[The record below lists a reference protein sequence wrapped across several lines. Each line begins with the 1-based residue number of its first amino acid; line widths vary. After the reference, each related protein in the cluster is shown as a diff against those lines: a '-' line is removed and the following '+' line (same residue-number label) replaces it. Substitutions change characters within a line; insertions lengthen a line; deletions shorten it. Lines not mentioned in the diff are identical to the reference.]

1 MNSTFPFAEMDVTKF
16 MANFKVP
23 GFEYEALVE
32 AQRKNVAAWQEV
44 GERASKSFQTIAQR
58 QVEMAQKGFEDAIAG
73 AQDVATA
80 ATPEDGAK
88 RQVAFAQQALEAQ
101 IANAREIGEL
111 AQKVGGEVYELVN
124 KRVVEGLDEW
134 QAVSEAANGS
144 APKAAP
150 KSKAK

>member
-58 QVEMAQKGFEDAIAG
+58 QVEMAQKGFEDVIAG

-80 ATPEDGAK
+80 ATLVNQSSNIRGRGLLGGTVRSAAARSAEL
-88 RQVAFAQQALEAQ
+88 RITSQALSVSRTAGPEQ
-101 IANAREIGEL
+101 PQSMSLRPRIRLIKIAS
-111 AQKVGGEVYELVN
+111 V
-124 KRVVEGLDEW
+124 
-134 QAVSEAANGS
+134 
-144 APKAAP
+144 
-150 KSKAK
+150 

>member
-44 GERASKSFQTIAQR
+44 GERASKSFQTMAQR
-58 QVEMAQKGFEDAIAG
+58 QVEMAQKGFEDAIAST
-73 AQDVATA
+73 QDVVTAT
-80 ATPEDGAK
+80 TPEDGAK
-88 RQVAFAQQALEAQ
+88 RQVALAQQAFEAQ
-101 IANAREIGEL
+101 VANVREIGEL
-111 AQKVGGEVYELVN
+111 AQKAGGEVYELVN

-144 APKAAP
+144 APKTAA